1 MSTNAAQPVETT
13 IQEIVTHL
21 VADYEPMQI
30 ILFGSFA
37 RGEAHRDS
45 DIDLLIVKETNESP
59 LERRVHVR
67 RLVFQPERRIPF
79 SPLVLTPTEL
89 NQRLTMDD
97 PFYREIMQQGK
108 VLYRKSLSRRC
119 DDGACAHYS

>member
-1 MSTNAAQPVETT
+1 MDVNAAQPVETT

-21 VADYEPMQI
+21 VADYKPMQI

-79 SPLVLTPTEL
+79 SPLVLTPIEL
-89 NQRLTMDD
+89 NQRLTMGD

-108 VLYRKSLSRRC
+108 VLYART
-119 DDGACAHYS
+119 